1 MFEFFS
7 TAEHLE
13 DSEQQQQ
20 QKKTIADVGSRP
32 DSEV

>member
-1 MFEFFS
+1 MFDFLR

-13 DSEQQQQ
+13 DSE